1 MTGKNA
7 AITSFIIYIFGALFL
22 TIALVMF
29 LFLALVNIKSNS
41 NEEIFEE
48 IFVIL
53 PFLPLAPALILNII
67 GLVFYFIAMVKTGLS
82 AARILM
88 IIGLFLPLLG
98 LIGLIIAMTEQ
109 TNFNKA
115 KICINNGNYCSL
127 CGQLLQ
133 KNNQTIQNPQIN
145 TQ

>member
-1 MTGKNA
+1 
-7 AITSFIIYIFGALFL
+7 
-22 TIALVMF
+22 
-29 LFLALVNIKSNS
+29 
-41 NEEIFEE
+41 
-48 IFVIL
+48 
-53 PFLPLAPALILNII
+53 
-67 GLVFYFIAMVKTGLS
+67 MVKTGLS

-115 KICINNGNYCSL
+115 KIYINNGNYCSL

-145 TQ
+145 AQ

>member
-53 PFLPLAPALILNII
+53 PFLPLGPALILNII

-82 AARILM
+82 VARILM

-115 KICINNGNYCSL
+115 KIYINNGKYCSI
-127 CGQLLQ
+127 CGRLLQ

>member
-7 AITSFIIYIFGALFL
+7 AIASFIISILGALFL
-22 TIALVMF
+22 AISLVMF
-29 LFLALVNIKSNS
+29 LLLALVNIKSNS
-41 NEEIFEE
+41 NEKIFD
-48 IFVIL
+48 IL
-53 PFLPLAPALILNII
+53 PFLPLGTALILNII
-67 GLVFYFIAMVKTGLS
+67 GLVFYFIAMVKTRLS

-115 KICINNGNYCSL
+115 KIYINNGKYCSI
-127 CGQLLQ
+127 CGRLLQ
-133 KNNQTIQNPQIN
+133 ENNQTIQNPQIN

>member
-7 AITSFIIYIFGALFL
+7 AIASFIISILGALFL
-22 TIALVMF
+22 TISLVMF

-41 NEEIFEE
+41 NEKIFD
-48 IFVIL
+48 IL
-53 PFLPLAPALILNII
+53 PFLPLGPALISNII
-67 GLVFYFIAMVKTGLS
+67 GLVFYFIAMVKTRLS

-115 KICINNGNYCSL
+115 KIYINNGKYCSI
-127 CGQLLQ
+127 CGRLLQ

>member
-7 AITSFIIYIFGALFL
+7 AIASFIISILGALFL
-22 TIALVMF
+22 TISLVMF
-29 LFLALVNIKSNS
+29 LLLALVNIKSNS
-41 NEEIFEE
+41 NEKIFD
-48 IFVIL
+48 IL
-53 PFLPLAPALILNII
+53 PFFPLGTALILNII
-67 GLVFYFIAMVKTGLS
+67 GLVFYFIAMVKTRLS

-115 KICINNGNYCSL
+115 KIYINNGKYCSI
-127 CGQLLQ
+127 CGRLLQ